1 MFLYKHTFLNVKY
14 IFSKILQRC
23 LAWCFFWKDILKRKR
38 NKKKHLSKKLQTNN
52 SE

>member
-38 NKKKHLSKKLQTNN
+38 NKINIKIKIKFKV
-52 SE
+52 